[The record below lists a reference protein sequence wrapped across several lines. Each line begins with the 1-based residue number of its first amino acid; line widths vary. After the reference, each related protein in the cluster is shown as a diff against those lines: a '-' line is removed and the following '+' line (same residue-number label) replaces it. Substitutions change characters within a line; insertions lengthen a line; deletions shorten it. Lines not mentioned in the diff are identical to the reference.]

1 MLVYPQIDPIAFSLG
16 PVNVHWYG
24 LMYILALLVGWILLR
39 ARASKL
45 GSGWENSEVDDLVTW
60 VMLGAVLGGRVG
72 YILFYDLAYY
82 IKAPLEIFTVW
93 NGGMSFHGGL
103 LGVLLTIFVWGRVH
117 KKGFLETLDFVAPAI
132 APGLLFGRIGNFIN
146 GELWGRTT
154 DVSWG
159 MVFPHAGILPR
170 HPTQLYEAGLE
181 GALLFILLWIY
192 SSKERPEGAVAGFF
206 AILYG
211 IFRFIS
217 EFYREP
223 DAHIGY
229 LYGEWLTMGMVL
241 SLPLIVVGVC
251 LVLYSVFQEKNPS
264 REKIVLKDGSV
275 VWLKK

>member
-1 MLVYPQIDPIAFSLG
+1 MLIYPQIDPIAFSIG

-24 LMYILALLVGWILLR
+24 LMYILALLVGWFLLR
-39 ARASKL
+39 VRASKL
-45 GSGWENSEVDDLVTW
+45 GSGWENPEVDDLVTW
-60 VMLGAVLGGRVG
+60 VMLGAVLGGRIG

-103 LGVLLTIFVWGRVH
+103 LGVLLTIFIWGRAH

-181 GALLFILLWIY
+181 GVLLFILLWIY

-241 SLPLIVVGVC
+241 SLPLIIIGVC